1 MRLASLLMMVGH
13 YAYWVVVF
21 HKTVPSSFASSA
33 SGTPVLHAAAGL
45 LSPFVS
51 PQISDASLLVP
62 PEADHHVAGHLSA
75 WL

>member
-1 MRLASLLMMVGH
+1 MRLASVLSCMAPNANDGGPLCILGG
-13 YAYWVVVF
+13 VF

-51 PQISDASLLVP
+51 PQISELLF
-62 PEADHHVAGHLSA
+62 
-75 WL
+75 